1 MGVLLCLAEGV
12 SLLSE
17 GVYDNRFRYVEELSR
32 MGASIKVEGRTA
44 IIEGGSPLNSAPVSA
59 VDLRA
64 GAAMIIAGL
73 SASGKTTIMDI
84 EYIER
89 GYDNIVDKLKA
100 LGADIEKVNS

>member
-1 MGVLLCLAEGV
+1 
-12 SLLSE
+12 
-17 GVYDNRFRYVEELSR
+17 
-32 MGASIKVEGRTA
+32 
-44 IIEGGSPLNSAPVSA
+44 
-59 VDLRA
+59 
-64 GAAMIIAGL
+64 MIIAGL